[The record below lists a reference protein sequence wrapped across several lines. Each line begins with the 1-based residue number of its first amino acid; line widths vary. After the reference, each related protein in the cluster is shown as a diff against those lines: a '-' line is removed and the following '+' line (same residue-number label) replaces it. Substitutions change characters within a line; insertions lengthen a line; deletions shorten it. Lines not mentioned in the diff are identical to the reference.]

1 MASVS
6 ATVEARTK
14 LDGTQF
20 GSAYLVVSV
29 ANKVGASRF
38 RDCFWWRRN
47 IGLVRALSWPLQGS
61 TVPLLELGGPCRMHP
76 DKVLFPEAFCNVSLV
91 SGSVPLLQG
100 NLAGGSV
107 TSSLAR
113 SDVSDA
119 TTLASIDALAIVIP
133 LQPSVSV
140 SGTPM
145 LDGVVVVGV
154 PSQLGEMMYVAADT
168 SSEDFKVYINDVL
181 KFCMKAGSVFEIDEV
196 D

>member
-1 MASVS
+1 
-6 ATVEARTK
+6 
-14 LDGTQF
+14 
-20 GSAYLVVSV
+20 
-29 ANKVGASRF
+29 
-38 RDCFWWRRN
+38 
-47 IGLVRALSWPLQGS
+47 
-61 TVPLLELGGPCRMHP
+61 MHP
-76 DKVLFPEAFCNVSLV
+76 DEVLFPEAFCNVFLV

-181 KFCMKAGSVFEIDEV
+181 KFCMKVGSVFEIDEV